1 MAYKINISHKGKSLK
16 LDIENEELI
25 GVQIGS
31 DIEGKKISES
41 LNGYELTITGTSDK
55 AGFPGIKNIKGPALK
70 KVMMKKG
77 IGMKDNRKGL
87 ILRKT
92 VRGNEISSDTVQ
104 INLVVKKEGEKKF
117 DSLIPAKE

>member
-1 MAYKINISHKGKSLK
+1 MNISHKGKSLK

-25 GVQIGS
+25 GLQIGS

-55 AGFPGIKNIKGPALK
+55 AGFPGIKNVKGPALK

-77 IGMKDNRKGL
+77 IGMRDNRKGL